1 MCSSFFCL
9 NIIMHKCFKEF
20 FNEKTQKYSI
30 NRMTNPEM
38 PNLIP
43 DIYKVRGS
51 MFENI
56 INNLRKSPNRHI
68 CTTDMLRHLE
78 DTYNIKISN
87 LKIGGDRNVGKG
99 KHDTSDASNKN
110 QHIKS
115 CTVYLKM
122 LKPSEYIL
130 HSVLKST
137 INN

>member
-1 MCSSFFCL
+1 
-9 NIIMHKCFKEF
+9 MHKCFKEF
-20 FNEKTQKYSI
+20 FAEKTQKYSI

-43 DIYKVRGS
+43 DMYKVNGN

-68 CTTDMLRHLE
+68 CTTDMLKHLK
-78 DTYNIKISN
+78 DIYNIKFEN
-87 LKIGGDRNVGKG
+87 LKVGGDRNVGKG
-99 KHDTSDASNKN
+99 KHEISDASIKY

-115 CTVYLKM
+115 CTVYLKRVN
-122 LKPSEYIL
+122 PSEYIL
-130 HSVLKST
+130 HSVLKSA

>member
-20 FNEKTQKYSI
+20 FTEKTQKYSI

-43 DIYKVRGS
+43 DIYKVKGN

-99 KHDTSDASNKN
+99 KHEISDASIKN

-115 CTVYLKM
+115 CTVYLKRI
-122 LKPSEYIL
+122 KPSEYIL
-130 HSVLKST
+130 HSVLKSA